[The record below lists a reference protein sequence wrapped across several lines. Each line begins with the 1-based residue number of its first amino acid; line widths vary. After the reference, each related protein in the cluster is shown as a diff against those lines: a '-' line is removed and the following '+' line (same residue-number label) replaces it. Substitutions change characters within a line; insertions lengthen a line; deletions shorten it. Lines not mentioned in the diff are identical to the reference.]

1 MTLAQL
7 KKIVVFYQRFLVS
20 FSAIGFRGR
29 SLFWPR
35 LDADFSGQTWL
46 VTGASGGIGEAVA
59 AAAAQRG
66 ATVIA
71 VARSA
76 EKLARLM
83 ARNPERIIA
92 VRGDLSL
99 VADTRRVLREV
110 AGLSRKLDVLVNNVG
125 VMLDDLTLTAEGFE
139 TSYATNILNHFVLT
153 EGLLA
158 ADGFKPGAAVINMSS
173 GGMYNAPLTLDYMGM
188 KTPGKYSG
196 VYAYAVAK
204 RGQAELTKYW
214 QGLHGARGMHFY
226 VMHPGWADTAGV
238 RTAMPR
244 FRRMLRLVLRN
255 DAQGA
260 DTAIWL
266 AATRPSRE
274 GPEAFWFD
282 RAPRPAHAYPATS
295 ISKYTPA
302 NLADFLRR
310 DALSVAQT
318 REPA

>member
-1 MTLAQL
+1 MKLAQL
-7 KKIVVFYQRFLVS
+7 KKIIVFYQRFLVS
-20 FSAIGFRGR
+20 FSAIGYRGR
-29 SLFWPR
+29 SLLWPR

-46 VTGASGGIGEAVA
+46 VTGASGGIGEAVVLA
-59 AAAAQRG
+59 ATRRG

-71 VARSA
+71 VARSS
-76 EKLARLM
+76 EKLAALV
-83 ARNPERIIA
+83 ALSPQRIIA
-92 VRGDLSL
+92 VQGDLSL

-110 AGLSRKLDVLVNNVG
+110 LALNRKLDVLVNNVG
-125 VMLDDLTLTAEGFE
+125 VLIDDLTLTPEGFE

-158 ADGFKPGAAVINMSS
+158 ANTFQPKAAVINMSS

-214 QGLHGARGMHFY
+214 QALHGAGGMHFY

-255 DAQGA
+255 NAQGA
-260 DTAIWL
+260 DTAVWL
-266 AATRPSRE
+266 AATRPSKE

-282 RAPRPAHAYPATS
+282 RAPRPPHAYPATS

-310 DALSVAQT
+310 DALTVAET
-318 REPA
+318 

>member
-1 MTLAQL
+1 MKLAQL
-7 KKIVVFYQRFLVS
+7 KKIIVFYQRFLVS
-20 FSAIGFRGR
+20 FSAIGYRGR
-29 SLFWPR
+29 SLLWPR

-46 VTGASGGIGEAVA
+46 VTGASGGIGEAVVA
-59 AAAAQRG
+59 AATRRG

-71 VARSA
+71 VARSS
-76 EKLARLM
+76 EKLATL
-83 ARNPERIIA
+83 AALSPQRIIA
-92 VRGDLSL
+92 VQGDLSL

-110 AGLSRKLDVLVNNVG
+110 LALNRKLDVLVNNVG
-125 VMLDDLTLTAEGFE
+125 VLIDDLTLTAEGFE

-153 EGLLA
+153 EGLLEA
-158 ADGFKPGAAVINMSS
+158 NAFQSEAAVINMSS

-214 QGLHGARGMHFY
+214 QALHGARGMHFY

-255 DAQGA
+255 NAQGA

-266 AATRPSRE
+266 AATRPTKE

-282 RAPRPAHAYPATS
+282 RAPRPPHAYPATS
-295 ISKYTPA
+295 VSKYTPV

-310 DALSVAQT
+310 DALSVAET
-318 REPA
+318 